1 MTGDPIRLETWGILD
16 AVLDDRTNLSGRWIA
31 EGIAWYARPVADGI
45 TIHRAINTR
54 LSDEQNVR
62 DFAGCIRRAIAETTP
77 PETVA
82 IEVSILTGGEVVNL
96 AVNGT
101 VNPID
106 DKMEW
111 LSGHV
116 TGEVTPLDDIEPST
130 PATSRAKRLS
140 RLRKAAPDTS
150 TNGKGGGG
158 VKWVDG
164 ELDFIRKLSPER
176 QKVWRWCKGLTVT
189 HDEPSCR
196 DASAETGISQETS
209 NKALKQYRA
218 YHGIGQG

>member
-1 MTGDPIRLETWGILD
+1 MTDPTHLETWGIVD

-31 EGIAWYARPVADGI
+31 EGIARYTRPAAPQTVI
-45 TIHRAINTR
+45 
-54 LSDEQNVR
+54 
-62 DFAGCIRRAIAETTP
+62 
-77 PETVA
+77 PEVLAPTV
-82 IEVSILTGGEVVNL
+82 GEVVNPVDSML
-96 AVNGT
+96 
-101 VNPID
+101 
-106 DKMEW
+106 EW
-111 LSGHV
+111 LSTQADKPPV
-116 TGEVTPLDDIEPST
+116 NPDTAPPV
-130 PATSRAKRLS
+130 TSRAKRLS

-150 TNGKGGGG
+150 ADGKGEGG
-158 VKWVDG
+158 VKWADG

-189 HDEPSCR
+189 NDEPSCR